1 VAVDADGKRGAGQAV
16 AAGWDT
22 YWHGAGG
29 GAAFSRGGT
38 SHPLVLSFWDEF
50 FGKVRE
56 DYTRPRVVDI
66 ASGSGAVVDC
76 ARAAL
81 GGIPAEFTCV
91 DISES
96 AIAALVKRLPDVTGV
111 VADARDIPLE
121 SEAYD
126 IATSQFGI
134 EYAGLDAVYEIARL
148 PAPGGRLALL
158 LHHRHGGI
166 YRQCAASLDAI
177 RMMQAEEFV
186 PRVIETFEAG
196 FAAYRG
202 GSKSAYQAAATRLN
216 PALRAVESIMR
227 KHGRDVADGTVV
239 RLYKDVAAVH
249 GRLPNYEPSEVL
261 SWLRGLQKELEAY
274 AERMASMCD
283 AAIDAD
289 TFEKLRDGLQHKGF
303 VIDRADALQNAA
315 TGVPLGW
322 ALIATRV

>member
-1 VAVDADGKRGAGQAV
+1 MSVDGDGKSETGQSA
-16 AAGWDT
+16 AAGWET

-38 SHPLVLSFWDEF
+38 SHPLVLSFWDDF
-50 FGKVRE
+50 FRKVRK
-56 DYTRPRVVDI
+56 DYARPRVADI

-76 ARAAL
+76 ARSAL
-81 GGIPAEFTCV
+81 DGASARFTCV

-96 AIAALVKRLPDVTGV
+96 AIAALVKRCPDVRGV
-111 VADARDIPLE
+111 VADARDIPLD
-121 SEAYD
+121 SGAYD
-126 IATSQFGI
+126 IVTSQFGI
-134 EYAGLDAVYEIARL
+134 EYAGLDAVDEIARL
-148 PAPGGRLALL
+148 PAPGGRIALL

-177 RMMQAEEFV
+177 RMMQAAEFI

-196 FAAYRG
+196 FEANRG

-289 TFEKLRDGLQHKGF
+289 TFEKLRDGLQRKGYT
-303 VIDRADALQNAA
+303 IDRADALQNVA

-322 ALIATRV
+322 ALIAMRG